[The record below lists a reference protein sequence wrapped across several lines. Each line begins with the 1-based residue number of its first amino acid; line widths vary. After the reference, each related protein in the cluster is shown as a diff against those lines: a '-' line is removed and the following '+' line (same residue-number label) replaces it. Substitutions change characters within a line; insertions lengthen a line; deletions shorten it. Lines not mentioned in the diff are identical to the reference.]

1 MTHSHDSRSML
12 GSELRLQARAP
23 PCGLSTRPGLL
34 TVWPG
39 RECPKN
45 SYSRN
50 REAEVFCQL
59 SKGHTY
65 NWHGNISAICYGCR
79 QSQSLAGLKDLEK
92 QSLPVH
98 GKVARWHCK
107 KCMWD
112 GRYRRGN
119 LRKTEFAV
127 LFFTHNSDTPT
138 ATPHA
143 SLPSGRDAS
152 LSVSAFCSPVALKS
166 LLIHLLQL

>member
-1 MTHSHDSRSML
+1 MWPLYVPWASHSV
-12 GSELRLQARAP
+12 AR
-23 PCGLSTRPGLL
+23 GGVGVR
-34 TVWPG
+34 
-39 RECPKN
+39 RHCPKN
-45 SYSRN
+45 NCSRN
-50 REAEVFCQL
+50 REAEVFCQV

-65 NWHGNISAICYGCR
+65 TRHGNTSAMCYGCR

-112 GRYRRGN
+112 GRYYRGN
-119 LRKTEFAV
+119 LRKTEFPV

-138 ATPHA
+138 ATPNA
-143 SLPSGRDAS
+143 GPPSGRDAS